1 MVEMGCGV
9 TVLGVYSLVASLVII
24 VLGTL
29 LVNTGYCDEKS
40 VTDGCKDLTVET
52 GGSLTE
58 VHNKIVKVDLFN
70 QDNGETG
77 HTAGVDCPICTVSV
91 FTTLE
96 IIALTLLVVLFV
108 ANFGRLIR
116 YVIKLVKKHKLKKAE
131 AKLRQTAETRKQIR
145 QEIEMECGNSS
156 KTDLIKS
163 NKDDQEIK
171 GMNPSW
177 EEAVTS

>member
-1 MVEMGCGV
+1 MGCGV
-9 TVLGVYSLVASLVII
+9 TVLGIYSLVASLVII

-29 LVNTGYCDEKS
+29 LVNMDDCDENS
-40 VTDGCKDLTVET
+40 LTNGCKDLKVET

-77 HTAGVDCPICTVSV
+77 RIAGVDCPICTVSV

-96 IIALTLLVVLFV
+96 IIALTLLCVLFV

-116 YVIKLVKKHKLKKAE
+116 YIVKLVGKHKLKKAE
-131 AKLRQTAETRKQIR
+131 AKLRLTAETRKQIR
-145 QEIEMECGNSS
+145 QEF
-156 KTDLIKS
+156 
-163 NKDDQEIK
+163 
-171 GMNPSW
+171 
-177 EEAVTS
+177 